1 MAFGVQAHASH
12 GKARQEL
19 PSGPAG
25 GDKGELSSLGLVE
38 SSGHATGGDAVRVRI
53 LLQVAPDDS
62 TFGEAEEVATFE
74 KGAARIEEV
83 GLSLAEGKTVL
94 AALQQRTVELQATA
108 WIERHRHCAACGR
121 QLRSKGSYPIVFRS
135 LFGDIRLA
143 SPRFHRCGCRDQ
155 AGPATIS
162 PLKDLFSDHT
172 APERLYLETRWAS
185 LAPYAATATMLT
197 DVLPIGATINASTV
211 RAHVLRVAERA
222 ESELGEERSCFIDG
236 CPADWQGLP
245 HPEGRI
251 VVGLDGGYVRDW
263 GEKTSNFEVIVGR
276 SMPEDRAPRYLG
288 LVHGYDRKPKRRL
301 VDLLQSQGL
310 QPNQDVTFLTDGGD
324 EIKALTELISPCG
337 EHVLDWFHIAMRL
350 TVLGQYAKGVAQV
363 DDAEG
368 TRLLDD
374 LGRLKW
380 RLWHGDIHRA
390 LEEIHDLEDDV
401 DGLELAYPNLGRFRR
416 AMHEFRVYI
425 AENAGSIINYGER
438 YRTGERISTAFVEST
453 VNTVIGKRFAKK
465 QQMQWTPRGAHLL
478 LQTRT
483 RALDGTLRAMF
494 ERWYPGLANDNTV
507 NTDRAA
513 AA

>member
-1 MAFGVQAHASH
+1 
-12 GKARQEL
+12 
-19 PSGPAG
+19 
-25 GDKGELSSLGLVE
+25 
-38 SSGHATGGDAVRVRI
+38 VRVRI
-53 LLQVAPDDS
+53 LLQTAPDDGA
-62 TFGEAEEVATFE
+62 FGAAEEVATFE
-74 KGAARIEEV
+74 KGADRLEEV
-83 GLSLAEGKTVL
+83 GLSLAEGKAVL
-94 AALQQRTVELQATA
+94 AALQRRTVELQAAA
-108 WIERHRHCAACGR
+108 WIDRQRHCSDCGK
-121 QLRSKGSYPIVFRS
+121 QLRIKGSYPIVFRS

-143 SPRFHRCGCRDQ
+143 SPRFHRCRCRNQ
-155 AGPATIS
+155 AGPTTVS
-162 PLKDLFSDHT
+162 SLKDLFSDHM

-185 LAPYAATATMLT
+185 LVPYAATAELLA
-197 DVLPIGATINASTV
+197 DVLPIGATINASTI

-222 ESELGEERSCFIDG
+222 EAELGEERPCFIDG
-236 CPADWQGLP
+236 CPADWQKLP
-245 HPEGRI
+245 PPEGRI

-263 GEKTSNFEVIVGR
+263 SEKTSNFEVIVGR

-301 VDLLQSQGL
+301 VDVLQSQGL

-337 EHVLDWFHIAMRL
+337 EHVLDWFHITMRL
-350 TVLGQYAKGVAQV
+350 TVLGQYAKGVAQG

-368 TRLLDD
+368 TRLLAD
-374 LGRLKW
+374 LERIKW

-390 LEEIHDLEDDV
+390 LEEIRDLEDDV
-401 DGLELAYPNLGRFRR
+401 DGLELAYPHLARFKR
-416 AMHEFRVYI
+416 ATREFRVYI

-438 YRTGERISTAFVEST
+438 YRTGERISSAFVEGT

-494 ERWYPGLANDNTV
+494 ERWYPGLANDNAV
-507 NTDRAA
+507 NTDRATA
-513 AA
+513 A